1 VPQYFYLHQGN
12 KMRAQT
18 EDCAGFMVYGGTA
31 GIDYRYA
38 NGVLTVISDTPL
50 TISGRSAKDIIV
62 VNSSTGADITLAG
75 VEIEERAA
83 FRCAFEIASGSV
95 NITLVG
101 ENKLKSGSNRAGMQK
116 DTDDSLTINGS
127 GSLNAAGGFL
137 GAGIGGG
144 WNSPGSNII
153 IDGGTVTA
161 IGGADGAGIGG
172 GSSGSGSKI
181 TVNGGNVTAVGG
193 HNGAGIGGGWNS
205 AGSSITISGGNVT
218 ASGTDGGAGIGGG
231 WTGSGSNITI
241 NGGNVNARG
250 GDDASGIG
258 GGYGGIG
265 SKIKIAPVSG
275 SITVTECDDESDTLF
290 THTVVSPDVRSY
302 PGSTKACIKT
312 GLVLSGVITGG
323 LFLSAGS

>member
-1 VPQYFYLHQGN
+1 
-12 KMRAQT
+12 
-18 EDCAGFMVYGGTA
+18 
-31 GIDYRYA
+31 
-38 NGVLTVISDTPL
+38 
-50 TISGRSAKDIIV
+50 
-62 VNSSTGADITLAG
+62 
-75 VEIEERAA
+75 
-83 FRCAFEIASGSV
+83 
-95 NITLVG
+95 
-101 ENKLKSGSNRAGMQK
+101 MQK

-127 GSLNAAGGFL
+127 GSLNATGGFL

-172 GSSGSGSKI
+172 G
-181 TVNGGNVTAVGG
+181 
-193 HNGAGIGGGWNS
+193 
-205 AGSSITISGGNVT
+205 
-218 ASGTDGGAGIGGG
+218 
-231 WTGSGSNITI
+231 WTGSGSNIII

-275 SITVTECDDESDTLF
+275 SITVTECNDESDTSF